1 MTLYAPMHVPVE
13 ISRVVHGAGTA
24 RWYRLST
31 HVGAES
37 VRLAHVVPE
46 ELDGP
51 LTVAFHLPGDATP
64 VRCQGRAREEI
75 GGEGEDEHA
84 ERRALALEDLD
95 DAARARITQYVHERL
110 GLI

>member
-1 MTLYAPMHVPVE
+1 MPLYAPMHVPVE
-13 ISRVVHGAGTA
+13 ISRDRRA

-37 VRLAHVVPE
+37 LRLAHVVPD

-51 LTVAFHLPGDATP
+51 LTVAFHLPGDATV
-64 VRCQGRAREEI
+64 VRCTGRVREEI
-75 GGEGEDEHA
+75 VGEGEEEHA
-84 ERRALALEDLD
+84 ERRALALFDLD
-95 DAARARITQYVHERL
+95 DAARVRITQYVTERL